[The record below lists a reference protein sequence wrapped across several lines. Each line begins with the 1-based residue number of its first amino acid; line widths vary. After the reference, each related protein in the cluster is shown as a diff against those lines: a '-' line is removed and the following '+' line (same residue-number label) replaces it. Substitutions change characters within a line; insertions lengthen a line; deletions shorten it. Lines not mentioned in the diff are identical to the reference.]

1 MWWRWL
7 LVKRFVLQW
16 HLGEA
21 CNLKC
26 LHCYQ
31 ENHKPVQLKYDDLE
45 KIYNQFK
52 ELLKELK
59 MKGHINI
66 TGGEPLCNPYF
77 FKILE
82 LIKEDSENISFSIL
96 TNGTLLTEEIARK
109 IKKYNPYYVQVS
121 LEGGKKTNDYIR
133 GNGTYKKIAEGIK
146 NLKKNDIFTS
156 ISFTATN
163 LNYKE
168 FPKVVKYA
176 RKYNVDNVWSDRYIP
191 LGDVNDKDLTLNYD
205 QTREYLNIM
214 NNERNKL
221 KKKKN
226 NTTTISMYRALQF
239 QMTNEFEYG
248 CTAGDTLL
256 TVMENG
262 DLVPCR
268 RMPIVIGN
276 LLENNMYKLY
286 KNNSIL
292 KELRLKKIPDDCKD
306 CEHSEMCHG
315 GLKCLTY
322 AMYKEFNHK
331 DYGCNLAR
339 DSDVFE
345 C

>member
-1 MWWRWL
+1 M
-7 LVKRFVLQW
+7 VKRFVLQW
-16 HLGEA
+16 HLSEN

-31 ENHKPVQLKYDDLE
+31 ENHKIVQLKYDDLV

-52 ELLKELK
+52 ELLKK
-59 MKGHINI
+59 KKIKGHINI
-66 TGGEPLCNPYF
+66 TGGEPLCNPHL
-77 FKILE
+77 FKILD
-82 LIKEDSENISFSIL
+82 LIKQDEDLITFSIL
-96 TNGTLLTEEIARK
+96 TNGTLITENIAKK
-109 IKKYNPYYVQVS
+109 IKSYNPYYVQVS

-133 GNGTYKKIAEGIK
+133 GKGTYKQIALGII
-146 NLKKNDIFTS
+146 NLRNQDIFTS
-156 ISFTATN
+156 ISFTATK

-176 RKYNVDNVWSDRYIP
+176 VKYGVNNVWSDRYIP
-191 LGDVNDKDLTLNYD
+191 LGDSKDKDLALNFK
-205 QTREYLNIM
+205 QTREYLEIM
-214 NNERNKL
+214 NKERNKL
-221 KKKKN
+221 KLKN
-226 NTTTISMYRALQF
+226 SNTTVSMYRALQF
-239 QMTNEFEYG
+239 QMTNDFAYG

-276 LLENNMYKLY
+276 LLKDDMYDLYTNNDV
-286 KNNSIL
+286 L
-292 KELRLKKIPDDCKD
+292 KELRKNKIPDDCKY

-322 AMYKEFNHK
+322 AMYRDLNHK
-331 DYGCNLAR
+331 DYGCNL
-339 DSDVFE
+339 
-345 C
+345 